1 MVSFLHF
8 RKRNDKAPKPVFG
21 GHDDARE
28 TNSNR
33 DHKVYRL
40 IA

>member
-1 MVSFLHF
+1 MISLLHL
-8 RKRNDKAPKPVFG
+8 RKRNHKAPRPVFG

-28 TNSNR
+28 TNGYR
-33 DHKVYRL
+33 DHEVYRL